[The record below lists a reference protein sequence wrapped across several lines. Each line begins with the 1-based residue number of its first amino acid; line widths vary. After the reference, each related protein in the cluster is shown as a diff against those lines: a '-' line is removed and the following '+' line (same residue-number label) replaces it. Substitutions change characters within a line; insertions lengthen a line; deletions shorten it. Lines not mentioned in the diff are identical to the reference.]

1 VDFVAAPAVDTF
13 RTVPHPWAIMS
24 RRPIKLEEPA
34 GTYGAAPPAPK
45 AVARVAA
52 SAAPVPK
59 ENGPSFQ
66 QITDKIFAE
75 RKKLLR
81 RLAQ

>member
-1 VDFVAAPAVDTF
+1 
-13 RTVPHPWAIMS
+13 MS

-34 GTYGAAPPAPK
+34 GTYVAVPPATK
-45 AVARVAA
+45 AVAGAA
-52 SAAPVPK
+52 SSATPSPK
-59 ENGPSFQ
+59 ADAPSFQ